1 MKISEKIRRLRAEVD
16 LTQEQFGKIAGVSG
30 KAVSTWESGEKEP
43 RMKALQ
49 MLCAHYNIN
58 LNEFADT
65 DSDCYSAETSENKL
79 PEKKNIV
86 RIAGRDG
93 RYLEREMSDQ
103 QIDLLLAMV
112 DQMPKPDDL

>member
-1 MKISEKIRRLRAEVD
+1 MNSISNRILRLVEDQNLSYGALSALTGIPKTALYRYATGETDKIPLDRLES
-16 LTQEQFGKIAGVSG
+16 IA
-30 KAVSTWESGEKEP
+30 
-43 RMKALQ
+43 KALHVTPAYLMGWEDTYQ
-49 MLCAHYNIN
+49 PHQ
-58 LNEFADT
+58 NEI
-65 DSDCYSAETSENKL
+65 

-93 RYLEREMSDQ
+93 RYIEREMSDQ